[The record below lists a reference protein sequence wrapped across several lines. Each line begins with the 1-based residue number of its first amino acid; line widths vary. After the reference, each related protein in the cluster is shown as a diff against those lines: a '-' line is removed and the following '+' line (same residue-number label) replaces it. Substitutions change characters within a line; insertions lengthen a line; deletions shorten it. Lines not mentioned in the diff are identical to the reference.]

1 MRGTYRAFIIYIV
14 SLLLNEIVSRLFF
27 FTLRF
32 KSTIINK
39 SDERGKTDMAVK
51 RTRESEEMYLETI
64 LLLRRENPHVRAV
77 DVCDALGY
85 AKSSVSRGVNLLKN
99 KGYIAIDSAT
109 GDIEFTESGR
119 KKAEGIYERHKILTM
134 VLCKIGAQKELAEE
148 NACRIEHI
156 VSDEMMTVFKKFI
169 E

>member
-1 MRGTYRAFIIYIV
+1 MRGMCRAFIIYIV

-39 SDERGKTDMAVK
+39 SDERGKTYMAVK
-51 RTRESEEMYLETI
+51 RIRESEEMYLETI

>member
-1 MRGTYRAFIIYIV
+1 
-14 SLLLNEIVSRLFF
+14 
-27 FTLRF
+27 
-32 KSTIINK
+32 
-39 SDERGKTDMAVK
+39 MAIK

-64 LLLRRENPHVRAV
+64 LLLHIEQPNVRAV
-77 DVCDALGY
+77 DVKDELGL
-85 AKSSVSRGVNLLKN
+85 AKSSVSRGVNLLEK
-99 KGYIAIDSAT
+99 KGYIHIDRET
-109 GDIEFTESGR
+109 GNLSFTDAGR